1 MTGATRDVV
10 VIGAGPAGLLA
21 ARDLAAQG
29 HSVVVVEEHA
39 SIGYPVHCTGL
50 LGLDAFDELSLPRTS
65 IRAVMK
71 QARFHGPSGD
81 PITVATDHIVAA
93 VIDRGDFDAAL
104 AHEAAAAGVE
114 FILGRRAETIEVQAS
129 AVRVHFAAG
138 TDDIVARTAVL
149 ACGANYRFNRML
161 GLGVPPTLVQSAQA
175 EVPFPAA
182 ETIDVFLG
190 RSVAPDGFGWLVPFA
205 RDGAHCARLGVMC
218 TEDARSHFSL
228 LAKRIWADWSLAGAP
243 PEPRLKALPLS
254 PVQRSY
260 GDRVLAV
267 GDAAGIVK
275 PTTGGGIYYGL
286 LSGSLAA
293 SALDSCLRAD
303 RLSASALASYERDW
317 RKRLGPDIKAGLAF
331 RRIATGMSDETIV
344 RLVDLARVDGVVPL
358 LKQHGNFNWHRAAV
372 IALLRHKPF
381 RRALVSSFWG

>member
-1 MTGATRDVV
+1 MTRRRHDVV

-21 ARDLAAQG
+21 ARNLALQG
-29 HSVVVVEEHA
+29 HSVLVIEEHS

-50 LGLDAFDELSLPRTS
+50 LGLEAFDELSIPRTA

-81 PITVATDHIVAA
+81 PITISTDHIAAA
-93 VIDRGDFDAAL
+93 VIDRGDFDASL
-104 AHEAAAAGVE
+104 AHSAAEAGVE
-114 FILGRRAETIEVQAS
+114 FMLGHRAETIEVQPS
-129 AVRVHFAAG
+129 AVHVRFSRASTVSGRA
-138 TDDIVARTAVL
+138 AVL

-175 EVPFPAA
+175 EVLFPAA
-182 ETIDVFLG
+182 DTIDVYLG
-190 RSVAPDGFGWLVPFA
+190 RSVAPDGFGWMVPFT
-205 RDGAHCARLGVMC
+205 RDGIACARLGVMC
-218 TEDARSHFSL
+218 THDARAHFNG
-228 LAKRIWADWSLAGAP
+228 LASRIWSQWSLPGTP
-243 PEPRLKALPLS
+243 PEPRLKVLPLS
-254 PVQRSY
+254 PAPRSY
-260 GDRVLAV
+260 SDRVLAV

-293 SALDSCLRAD
+293 GALDEGLRSDTLNA
-303 RLSASALASYERDW
+303 AGLASYEREW
-317 RKRLGPDIKAGLAF
+317 RRCLGPDIKAGLAF
-331 RRIATGMSDETIV
+331 RRMAASLSDDAVV
-344 RLVDLARVDGVVPL
+344 RLVELARVDGVVPL

-381 RRALVSSFWG
+381 RRALVSSFWS